1 MAAHRSTEKDPMM
14 LKMLAPAALV
24 AGLAF
29 PASAS
34 PLIQDAVSNGS
45 DGARII
51 QVYGGCGPY
60 GHRGPYGGCRTG
72 GQWGGYVRGAS
83 CPAGFH
89 IGPYGR
95 RCWPN

>member
-1 MAAHRSTEKDPMM
+1 MHKILPT
-14 LKMLAPAALV
+14 AALLA
-24 AGLAF
+24 AGLAA
-29 PASAS
+29 PASAL
-34 PLIQDAVSNGS
+34 PLMAVPAPS
-45 DGARII
+45 AAIV

-60 GHRGPYGGCRTG
+60 GHRGPLGYCRPG
-72 GQWGGYVRGAS
+72 GQAGGYIRGRS

>member
-1 MAAHRSTEKDPMM
+1 MM
-14 LKMLAPAALV
+14 KVLVPAAL
-24 AGLAF
+24 LAALAV
-29 PASAS
+29 PATAT
-34 PLIQDAVSNGS
+34 PLVQDAVSDGF

-60 GHRGPYGGCRTG
+60 GHRGVYGYCRTG

>member
-1 MAAHRSTEKDPMM
+1 MFQPEE
-14 LKMLAPAALV
+14 V
-24 AGLAF
+24 AID
-29 PASAS
+29 
-34 PLIQDAVSNGS
+34 LISGMVKGGFTIATGF

-72 GQWGGYVRGAS
+72 GQWGGYVRGRS